1 MTKINIKQ
9 IIENLVDSFLE
20 ARKISIELRKKGL
33 TKKIKADNTPVSN
46 GDLEVNKIITKKI
59 TELTP
64 SIPIISE
71 ETSENSGHII
81 EMTQGD
87 QDASVEMIEYASFT
101 CPHCAKFH
109 SDVYPEL
116 KANYID
122 KGLVKF
128 IYREVYFD
136 KYGMWASMIARC
148 AGPEKFFGMTDQ
160 IYRKQSDWA
169 RAESDI
175 AIVSKLRKIGL
186 LAGLD
191 EEKLNFCLQDSG
203 KLRALVEWYSE
214 NAKRDGIKSTPTF
227 LINGEKHSNQSYEQ
241 LKEILDEIL
250 EKS

>member
-1 MTKINIKQ
+1 MRKLSSLLSVFLLIFGAVYFLQFSNSKGQQ
-9 IIENLVDSFLE
+9 IEF
-20 ARKISIELRKKGL
+20 
-33 TKKIKADNTPVSN
+33 
-46 GDLEVNKIITKKI
+46 DLPYSANA
-59 TELTP
+59 
-64 SIPIISE
+64 E

-116 KANYID
+116 KADYID

-136 KYGMWASMIARC
+136 TYGMWASMIARC

-191 EEKLNFCLQDSG
+191 EEKLNTCLQDLS
-203 KLRALVEWYSE
+203 
-214 NAKRDGIKSTPTF
+214 
-227 LINGEKHSNQSYEQ
+227 LIH
-241 LKEILDEIL
+241 I
-250 EKS
+250 

>member
-1 MTKINIKQ
+1 MTSAAGASDLTIFVQNQQKLQTNTKIADACPILLCQ
-9 IIENLVDSFLE
+9 PIGSPSLPLV
-20 ARKISIELRKKGL
+20 
-33 TKKIKADNTPVSN
+33 
-46 GDLEVNKIITKKI
+46 
-59 TELTP
+59 
-64 SIPIISE
+64 
-71 ETSENSGHII
+71 
-81 EMTQGD
+81 
-87 QDASVEMIEYASFT
+87 IEYASFT

-116 KANYID
+116 KADYID

-191 EEKLNFCLQDSG
+191 EEKLNSCLQDSG